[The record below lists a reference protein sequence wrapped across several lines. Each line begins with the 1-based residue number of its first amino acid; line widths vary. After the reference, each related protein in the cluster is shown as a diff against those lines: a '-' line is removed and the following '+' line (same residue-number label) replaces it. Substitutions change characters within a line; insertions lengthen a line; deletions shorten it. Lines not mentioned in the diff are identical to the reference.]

1 MVRTFE
7 PTNIHTAKLVDL
19 PMMRRLTEYGIPL
32 DSALLYTGE
41 NPASSGGL
49 LSSILGGRGVYTLV
63 GRAGRNKVVGQFR
76 LRADLPLAHMTFLA
90 TAADDDSALLHLLDA
105 AAVEAGRRGAHM
117 LTAEVDEDSPLF
129 ETLRAANFSVYAR
142 HTLWRWMGER
152 TDLHG
157 AILPLDELTRVD
169 PGELHT
175 LYATLVPRLI
185 QPVAVPPEDA
195 DGWVYRAPQGG
206 LRAYIAYSEGRGGGY
221 VVPFVDHTL
230 PPREMQALMRAV
242 LMRAK
247 ADRQPLVVCLRRYQE
262 SLEPALDALGFVPE
276 RAQALMVRHIAAG
289 IRHARFVETAEMV
302 AAMPRAVRPPSRT
315 PCAR

>member
-19 PMMRRLTEYGIPL
+19 PLMRRLTEYGIPL
-32 DSALLYTGE
+32 DSALLCTGE

-63 GRAGRNKVVGQFR
+63 GRAGRDKVVGQFR
-76 LRADLPLAHMTFLA
+76 LRSDLPLAHMSFLA

-117 LTAEVDEDSPLF
+117 LVAEVDEASDLF
-129 ETLRAANFSVYAR
+129 ETLRTANFAVYAR
-142 HTLWRWMGER
+142 QTLWRWMGER

-157 AILPLDELTRVD
+157 AILPLDDLNHAE
-169 PGELHT
+169 PSELHS
-175 LYATLVPRLI
+175 LYAAVVPRLI
-185 QPVAVPPEDA
+185 QPVASPPEDSA
-195 DGWVYRAPQGG
+195 GWVYRPGQGA
-206 LRAYIAYSEGRGGGY
+206 LRAYIAWCEGRSGGY
-221 VVPFVDHTL
+221 VMPFVDHSL
-230 PPREMQALMRAV
+230 PARDMQALMRAV
-242 LMRAK
+242 LMHAR
-247 ADRQPLVVCLRRYQE
+247 ADRQPVMVCVRRYQE
-262 SLEPALDALGFVPE
+262 ALEPALDAVGFVPE
-276 RAQALMVRHIAAG
+276 RGQALMVRHIAAG
-289 IRHARFVETAEMV
+289 VRHARFVETAEMV